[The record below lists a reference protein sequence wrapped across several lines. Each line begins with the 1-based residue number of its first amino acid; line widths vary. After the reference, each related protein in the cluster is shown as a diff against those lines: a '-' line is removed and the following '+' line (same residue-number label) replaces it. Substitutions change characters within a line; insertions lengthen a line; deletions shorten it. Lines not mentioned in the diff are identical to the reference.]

1 MMPQTALFYTDA
13 LDAGLQA
20 STEDLIATR
29 LGEMD
34 CCQRFT
40 EERIQELAGDLLMEI
55 LAIFRPDLVTQSTPN
70 WHAWTLD
77 QGLAVLRRYGLAPEA
92 GQTLA
97 RICFD
102 MTIAEIVGD
111 VITEQRWTVLTRLA
125 RTDSQARTHY
135 GALHT
140 ACQAFLAAQ
149 GDRP

>member
-1 MMPQTALFYTDA
+1 MLLYTDA

-20 STEDLIATR
+20 SAEDLIENR
-29 LGEMD
+29 LAGMD
-34 CCQRFT
+34 SCQRFT
-40 EERIQELAGDLLMEI
+40 EQRIRELAGDLIMEI
-55 LAIFRPDLVTQSTPN
+55 LAIFRPDLVTHSTPN
-70 WHAWTLD
+70 WHAWTLE
-77 QGLAVLRRYGLAPEA
+77 QGLAVLRRYGLALGA

-102 MTIAEIVGD
+102 MSFAEVVAD
-111 VITEQRWTVLTRLA
+111 VLAEQRWTVLTRLA

-140 ACQAFLAAQ
+140 VCQAFLAAQ